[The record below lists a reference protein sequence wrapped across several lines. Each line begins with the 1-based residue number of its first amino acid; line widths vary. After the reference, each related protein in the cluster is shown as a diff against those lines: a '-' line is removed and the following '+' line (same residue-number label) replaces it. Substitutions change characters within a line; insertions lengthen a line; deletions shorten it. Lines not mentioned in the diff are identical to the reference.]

1 MLVQDV
7 SQYAGQAVALVLADT
22 QQNAN
27 RIAQAV
33 IVSYQSL
40 GKPILTISD
49 AITINSFFDSPDAS
63 NVMKAGNAEG
73 Q

>member
-1 MLVQDV
+1 MLAQDV

-33 IVSYQSL
+33 TISYQSQ

-49 AITINSFFDSPDAS
+49 AIANKSFFDSPDAS
-63 NVMKAGNAEG
+63 DVMKAGNAEG
-73 Q
+73 